1 MKKMSLMLC
10 EFLSPQT
17 LACVK
22 AFSSPY
28 TSEVIDEIAGDK
40 VANVVILLVFI
51 LQAKYKFCRSEKKVS
66 QITILIKG
74 LFFYSSK
81 FIAKPD

>member
-1 MKKMSLMLC
+1 MKKMSLMLY

-28 TSEVIDEIAGDK
+28 TSEKLLMKLQEIK
-40 VANVVILLVFI
+40 LPTWSYCWYVFYRPNI
-51 LQAKYKFCRSEKKVS
+51 NSVEVKKRCHKS
-66 QITILIKG
+66 
-74 LFFYSSK
+74 LF
-81 FIAKPD
+81 

>member
-51 LQAKYKFCRSEKKVS
+51 LQAKYKFCRSEKKGV
-66 QITILIKG
+66 TNHYFNKG
-74 LFFYSSK
+74 AVFL
-81 FIAKPD
+81 